1 MNVNTEQ
8 LTDEQV
14 DAAWDEMAA
23 EQSPAELDQVN
34 SQQEEQ
40 PNDLNDQANKP
51 DQEDKQP
58 VAQPEQ
64 SKEVADPYAGLP
76 EVVKEKLGLVDKLQ
90 NDLKASN
97 GRLASI
103 QRDLDVAKQARL
115 KTDDAPTE
123 RAIEAAAKKSE
134 KWEKL
139 KADFPE
145 WAEAMEERL
154 GSLAPSRA
162 FDPNQVQGFLGEQ
175 LSKAQQEFDR
185 KLHAI
190 QVERIEE
197 RHEGWLNTINTP
209 DFLAWM
215 NTQPAEIKALADSDK
230 ARDAIKMLDLFEQT
244 RRPAPSQNQ
253 TAIEQERQSRLDMAA
268 TRKGPSAPP
277 PKGDEELTE
286 DEIWNQE
293 ARRLERASK

>member
-1 MNVNTEQ
+1 VDVSTEQ

-14 DAAWDEMAA
+14 NAAWDEMAA
-23 EQSPAELDQVN
+23 EESPVDLGQVD
-34 SQQEEQ
+34 SKQEEQ
-40 PNDLNDQANKP
+40 PTELSDQANKP
-51 DQEDKQP
+51 GQANKQP
-58 VAQPEQ
+58 VAQPED
-64 SKEVADPYAGLP
+64 SKEVVDPYAGLP

-123 RAIEAAAKKSE
+123 KAIEAAAKKSE

-139 KADFPE
+139 KEDFPE
-145 WAEAMEERL
+145 WAEAMDERL
-154 GSLAPSRA
+154 GSLALPRA
-162 FDPNQVQGFLGEQ
+162 IDPNQIQGLFGEQ
-175 LSKAQQEFDR
+175 LVKAQQEFDQKIR
-185 KLHAI
+185 AI
-190 QVERIEE
+190 QIERIEE
-197 RHEGWLNTINTP
+197 KHEGWLETINTP
-209 DFLAWM
+209 DFAAWM

-230 ARDAIKMLDLFEQT
+230 SRDAIKMLDLFEES
-244 RRPAPSQNQ
+244 RKRAFSANQ

-293 ARRLERASK
+293 ARRLERASQ